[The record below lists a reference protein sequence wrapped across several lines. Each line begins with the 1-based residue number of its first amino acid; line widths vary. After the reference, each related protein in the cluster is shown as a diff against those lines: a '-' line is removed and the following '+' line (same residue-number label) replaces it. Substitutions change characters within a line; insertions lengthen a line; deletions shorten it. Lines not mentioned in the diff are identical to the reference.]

1 MFESIKNPKK
11 TLYIPLENQSI
22 EEKKKRENIDKGTL
36 CVKV

>member
-22 EEKKKRENIDKGTL
+22 EEKKREKRLIKEL
-36 CVKV
+36 YV